1 MEHFLHQSLE
11 KIGLSH
17 SLTEEFQKKIIQRLK
32 GRANLNWLTKNTIES
47 EIKFY
52 YRDNSIPLYWGVPKV
67 LLDRV
72 NCKIG
77 TFVTKQCAKKHEIS
91 ITNIRPD
98 DQNLFIVHDYMCP
111 FIFFNDHLANINN
124 SKNKNVLWSEP
135 RLKEWKKTISQQKDL
150 ISNMVDTFETL
161 FHAEIESGSINRIA
175 KKKLPVNS
183 VLFRLETNKCV
194 EKSHK

>member
-11 KIGLSH
+11 KIGFSH
-17 SLTEEFQKKIIQRLK
+17 SLTEKTQRKIIRRLK

-47 EIKFY
+47 EIRFY

-67 LLDRV
+67 LLDQV
-72 NCKIG
+72 NSKIC
-77 TFVTKQCAKKHEIS
+77 TFITKQCAKEHGIS

-111 FIFFNDHLANINN
+111 FTFFNNHLASINN
-124 SKNKNVLWSEP
+124 SKNKNLLHSEP
-135 RLKEWKKTISQQKDL
+135 KFQEWKKTISQQKGL
-150 ISNMVDTFETL
+150 FSNMVDTFETL
-161 FHAEIESGSINRIA
+161 FHAEIESGTINRIA

-183 VLFRLETNKCV
+183 VLFRLKNK
-194 EKSHK
+194 